1 MFTVIVIQLLATLL
15 LNYGRVYKLHFRCPQ
30 VLYCVEKLVL
40 NHLIFL
46 LIKIS
51 QCQLVPNAILFHI
64 ICHIKILY

>member
-1 MFTVIVIQLLATLL
+1 MFTVIVNQLLATLL

-40 NHLIFL
+40 DHLIFL

-51 QCQLVPNAILFHI
+51 QC
-64 ICHIKILY
+64 